1 MDLEKIDPEGKL
13 YVLRSGK
20 GFSCYGWTVLDRKA
34 RAVAAW
40 LAAPDTPNRDASRA
54 AVTWLAELDKNPP
67 GTADHFQ
74 ICNNILDRA
83 SVHCSV
89 FGDRCSAELVPAL
102 VGLEG
107 KRVEADYFGERIRFW
122 VGRSTGWMPVH
133 LRIHSKRSQHGE
145 VLVAEHVKNVRV
157 IR

>member
-1 MDLEKIDPEGKL
+1 MTNDGWL
-13 YVLRSGK
+13 YSAGE
-20 GFSCYGWTVLDRKA
+20 Y
-34 RAVAAW
+34 
-40 LAAPDTPNRDASRA
+40 
-54 AVTWLAELDKNPP
+54 PP

-89 FGDRCSAELVPAL
+89 FGDRCLAELVPTL

-122 VGRSTGWMPVH
+122 VGRSTGWLPVH
-133 LRIHSKRSQHGE
+133 LRIHSKRSRHGE
-145 VLVAEHVKNVRV
+145 ALVSEHVANVRV